1 MQNMGISTTDTLN
14 ADSDSDRRNRDDRR
28 QEELGPPTGWKERRR
43 RTERRFPEIE
53 EHTISE
59 DEWVQYFGTA
69 NLAVSDNG
77 AVELSSSVLDRIRD

>member
-1 MQNMGISTTDTLN
+1 MGISTTDTLI
-14 ADSDSDRRNRDDRR
+14 ADSGSDSDRRNRADRR
-28 QEELGPPTGWKERRR
+28 QEELGPPNGWKERRR

-59 DEWVQYFGTA
+59 DEWLQYFGTA
-69 NLAVSDNG
+69 KLAVSDNG